1 MMIVWIPLGIAL
13 LALIW
18 QIIFRRVWDKGLSV
32 RFSFEDHP
40 ATEGETTYLEEVVAN
55 RKRLSL
61 HLLQVQF
68 QLDRGL
74 HVTGDTNASISD
86 HSNCVE
92 YFSLRACEQL
102 TRRIEIDCVRR
113 GFYRILRTTL
123 LAPGILSSRQQIM
136 HVPQDTSLYVFP
148 KMIEAP
154 DIAAA
159 FERLLGEVLSRRYL
173 YPDVFTFRGIR
184 EYAPTDPMSSINQ
197 KAFARCGNLMV
208 NLRDYTA
215 GQEVCLL
222 LNLEKPAIRYDRDLP
237 EEEIRLAYTLAA
249 RLIEARLP
257 VAFRTNG
264 RDGLAP
270 EDVSENPENRD
281 LSSLRGV
288 FSGIS
293 SRGSL
298 PSRNEALSGRAIR
311 SLSSR
316 NETSLEAYPG
326 EISLASGSAK
336 GHLTAIAEALA
347 RIDLERKVRAFDK
360 IIDEIL
366 AAETPAN
373 VTYVLVSSAR
383 GDALREAAAR
393 LAARQNG
400 LLWLAPLETDM
411 PDIPMPQGIIFE
423 RIERKFHEA

>member
-1 MMIVWIPLGIAL
+1 MIVWIPLGIAL

-18 QIIFRRVWDKGLSV
+18 QVIFRRIWDKGLSV
-32 RFSFEDHP
+32 RFSFDDHP
-40 ATEGETTYLEEVVAN
+40 TTEGETTYLEEVVAN

-92 YFSLRACEQL
+92 YFSLRGCEQL
-102 TRRIEIDCVRR
+102 TRRIEIDCVHR

-148 KMIEAP
+148 KMIDAP

-197 KAFARCGNLMV
+197 KASARCGSLMV

-222 LNLEKPAIRYDRDLP
+222 LNLEEPAIRYDRDLP

-249 RLIEARLP
+249 HLIEARLP

-270 EDVSENPENRD
+270 EDADDNPENRD

-288 FSGIS
+288 FSGID
-293 SRGSL
+293 SR
-298 PSRNEALSGRAIR
+298 PSRSNALSGKAIR
-311 SLSSR
+311 SLSSQ
-316 NETSLEAYPG
+316 NEASAKAYPG

-347 RIDLERKVRAFDK
+347 RIDLERKVRTFDK

-366 AAETPAN
+366 AAETSAN

-411 PDIPMPQGIIFE
+411 PDIPMPHGITFE
-423 RIERKFHEA
+423 RIERKFQ